1 MTNQSKTF
9 GCLHSITNE
18 WDFPMNLTCVRKDLY
33 LAKVGHKIGVLCIL
47 MRDIEVHR
55 VFVIRSSFHWTLFSQ
70 FHKSQ
75 LSWLSVFG
83 YFHLQHKLPSFHSQK
98 KLPWQPIT
106 FLTSERTCA
115 LLLVSMILSL
125 VMRGR
130 QSPRLIW
137 WTRPVDHTNLCH
149 ANQSQQRQQ
158 CSLVVV

>member
-1 MTNQSKTF
+1 MTNESKTL
-9 GCLHSITNE
+9 GCLHSIMNE

-106 FLTSERTCA
+106 LIIIGRKWGDAKTD
-115 LLLVSMILSL
+115 LVNATHKFVPWQPITTETAMLSPSCVIRMI
-125 VMRGR
+125 
-130 QSPRLIW
+130 
-137 WTRPVDHTNLCH
+137 
-149 ANQSQQRQQ
+149 
-158 CSLVVV
+158 